1 MSSRSVLFVGQ
12 EDIADDLNHGFTS
25 QQDAWEVAFAV
36 SGDAALKALNTRP
49 FDVVATELNLPDMPA
64 IALLTRVQEQ
74 SPGIVRIVFSAGNDR
89 ELLLKSLAVAHQ
101 LVAKPCKLDALKSQ
115 LVNSLALRT
124 ILTNEKL
131 HARIAAITRL
141 PVLPN
146 IYTQL
151 VEEMQSETA
160 SIQKIAGLIRQDV
173 ATTAKV
179 LQMINSA
186 FFGLPTRVENPLQAV
201 NLLGLDTIKSLV
213 LTAGVFSQFRDP
225 EIPGLSLDAIYE
237 HSLAVGAG
245 ARNFANAF
253 GLTRK
258 HAEDALTAGMLHDIG
273 KLILMANFQ
282 EELREIVRLMHAE
295 KLTIFAAESRVLG
308 VTHCEVGA
316 HLLSLWGLSDQI
328 LEAVALH
335 DSPNEAACPATNILA
350 AVHLA
355 NAIDHDQKM
364 VDRNPKF
371 THADCDYLNK
381 IGLCAQLPYLRS
393 LAVAR

>member
-12 EDIADDLNHGFTS
+12 NDIADDLNHGFTL
-25 QQDAWEVAFAV
+25 QQEAWQVAFAA
-36 SGDAALKALNTRP
+36 SGESALAALSANP
-49 FDVVATELNLPDMPA
+49 FDVVATELKLPDMPA
-64 IALLTRVQEQ
+64 IALLTLVQKQ
-74 SPGIVRIVFSAGNDR
+74 SPGTVRIVFSAGEDR
-89 ELLLKSLAVAHQ
+89 EQLLKSLAVAHQ
-101 LVAKPCKLDALKSQ
+101 LVAKPCKLDTLKSQ
-115 LVNSLALRT
+115 LVNSLALRS
-124 ILTNEKL
+124 ILTNDKL

-151 VEEMQSETA
+151 VSEMQSETA

-186 FFGLPTRVENPLQAV
+186 FFGLSTRVENPLQAV
-201 NLLGLDTIKSLV
+201 NLLGLDTIRSLV
-213 LTAGVFSQFRDP
+213 LTAGVFSQFEDP
-225 EIPGLSLDAIYE
+225 GIPGTSLDSIYE

-253 GLTRK
+253 GMNRK
-258 HAEDALTAGMLHDIG
+258 QAEDALTAGMLHDVG
-273 KLILMANFQ
+273 KLILMTNFQ
-282 EELREIVRLMHAE
+282 QEVRQIVKLMQAE
-295 KLTIFAAESRVLG
+295 NLTLFAAESRVLG

-335 DSPNEAACPATNILA
+335 DSPNQAACPTTNILA

-364 VDRNPKF
+364 VERNPKF

-381 IGLCAQLPYLRS
+381 IGLGAQLPYLRS

>member
-12 EDIADDLNHGFTS
+12 EDISDDLNHGFS
-25 QQDAWEVAFAV
+25 VQQGSWEVAFAATGE
-36 SGDAALKALNTRP
+36 SALAQLINKP
-49 FDVVATELNLPDMPA
+49 FDVIATELTLPDTS
-64 IALLTRVQEQ
+64 ALSLLQKVQVQ
-74 SPGIVRIVFSAGNDR
+74 SPGTIRIVFSAGNDR

-101 LVAKPCKLDALKSQ
+101 LVAKPCKLDTLKSQ

-124 ILTNEKL
+124 ILTNDKL
-131 HARIAAITRL
+131 HARISAITRL

-146 IYTQL
+146 IYNQL
-151 VEEMQSETA
+151 VGEMQSETA

-201 NLLGLDTIKSLV
+201 NLLGLDTIRSLV
-213 LTAGVFSQFRDP
+213 LTAGVFSQFDDP
-225 EIPGLSLDAIYE
+225 GIPGLSLDSIYD
-237 HSLAVGAG
+237 HSIAVGAG

-258 HAEDALTAGMLHDIG
+258 QAEDALTAGMLHDVG
-273 KLILMANFQ
+273 KLILMTNFQ
-282 EELREIVRLMHAE
+282 DELHEIVKLMHAE
-295 KLTIFAAESRVLG
+295 NLTLFAAESHVLG

-335 DSPNEAACPATNILA
+335 DSPNQAACPTTNILA

-364 VDRNPKF
+364 VERNPKF

-381 IGLCAQLPYLRS
+381 IGLGAQLPYLRS
-393 LAVAR
+393 LTVAR